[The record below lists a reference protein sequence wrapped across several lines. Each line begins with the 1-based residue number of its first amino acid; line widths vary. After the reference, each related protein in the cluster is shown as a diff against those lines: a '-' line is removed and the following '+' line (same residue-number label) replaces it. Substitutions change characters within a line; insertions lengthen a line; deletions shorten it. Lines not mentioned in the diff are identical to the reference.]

1 MPRKLSAYPY
11 FSDCQVYVG
20 LIPHQK
26 EIQPH
31 CHPFYELVFFEYGL
45 LIHHWEGR
53 QSILT
58 RGHLF
63 CIRPGE
69 VHLYTRSKDAKLYN
83 CLFFLNAV
91 PQKILELPAVRQ
103 LLMGK
108 EKMHVHLPVA
118 KQEKIKGILQEMI
131 AELAHKRSGFKETL
145 SLLLGLLL
153 IAMAREIECFQGG
166 ENSYVPLGKVQRAL
180 AYLEDHSQEKIKL
193 EEVALAHDLSPEQF
207 SRLTRQLVGITP
219 SQYLQNIRLS
229 QAMELLATSEMGVG
243 EIAALVGFEDQNYFA
258 RLFKR
263 IIGQSPSEFRAK
275 GGLS

>member
-83 CLFFLNAV
+83 CLFFLM
-91 PQKILELPAVRQ
+91 PFP
-103 LLMGK
+103 
-108 EKMHVHLPVA
+108 
-118 KQEKIKGILQEMI
+118 
-131 AELAHKRSGFKETL
+131 KRSWSCL
-145 SLLLGLLL
+145 
-153 IAMAREIECFQGG
+153 R
-166 ENSYVPLGKVQRAL
+166 
-180 AYLEDHSQEKIKL
+180 
-193 EEVALAHDLSPEQF
+193 
-207 SRLTRQLVGITP
+207 
-219 SQYLQNIRLS
+219 
-229 QAMELLATSEMGVG
+229 
-243 EIAALVGFEDQNYFA
+243 
-258 RLFKR
+258 
-263 IIGQSPSEFRAK
+263 
-275 GGLS
+275 